1 MSLMAHE
8 GWLFSEGNPPKEHIG
23 GLFPKHAK
31 GYIKPWIFLL
41 DINCWYTFAVGR
53 QNWFIR
59 NHDEVPKEYLAQ
71 LLLIK

>member
-1 MSLMAHE
+1 MSLMVHE

-31 GYIKPWIFLL
+31 GYIKPWVYLK
-41 DINCWYTFAVGR
+41 DIDRWYEFIHFAHSMDA
-53 QNWFIR
+53 
-59 NHDEVPKEYLAQ
+59 NHVPKEYLAQ